1 MSKDTYLQ
9 LLLKVFFSF
18 GKYVYK
24 RDAFKKVS
32 YRHPLIF
39 VFNFFLKADFLYI
52 KLAETHL
59 KLIKCFLCYSRNVFY
74 SYIYMQIH
82 QRIIYLHYYVLRIYI
97 LRIHIH
103 TRLIYT
109 FHHNFVL
116 NFTVASISFQLFNQ
130 QTQIS
135 YLHFL
140 LLNFPVENFHL
151 NFILN
156 FIKTYLYIYTCEE
169 DKENPNCLLTIFIH
183 VDIDMEH
190 FNTNSHKEN

>member
-59 KLIKCFLCYSRNVFY
+59 KLIKCFLCYSRNKFY
-74 SYIYMQIH
+74 SYII
-82 QRIIYLHYYVLRIYI
+82 
-97 LRIHIH
+97 
-103 TRLIYT
+103 
-109 FHHNFVL
+109 
-116 NFTVASISFQLFNQ
+116 
-130 QTQIS
+130 
-135 YLHFL
+135 
-140 LLNFPVENFHL
+140 
-151 NFILN
+151 
-156 FIKTYLYIYTCEE
+156 YIYT
-169 DKENPNCLLTIFIH
+169 NTSTHYIFTLLRITYINITNTYTHAINLYLSPQFCIKFYCGIH
-183 VDIDMEH
+183 FVST
-190 FNTNSHKEN
+190 FQPANSNLILTLFVVEFSR